1 MVTIGLFGK
10 PNSGKSTFFSAAT
23 MKIVKISE
31 VPFTTIEPN
40 IGIAYVR
47 ERCPHTEIGKNC
59 NPKDSLCINGTRFIP
74 IKLIDV
80 AGLIEGAHNGKGMG
94 NQFLNDLMQAEGL
107 LHIIDVSDESC
118 FEDIEK
124 IKEEIILWLQ
134 DLILKD
140 KRYID
145 KGIYDKIYS
154 RLSGIKIKEE
164 TIKECLK
171 EFNGDYYLLAKR
183 IFERSK
189 PIVIVANK
197 VDSGYENYLK
207 LKEKYRDVIP
217 CSAISEL
224 VLKQKAEKYVPGSS
238 DFIGPNELEPIRE
251 RVLSVVGNTGIQQ
264 ALEKIVFEKLEYIP
278 VYPVE
283 NEKEWCDKKG
293 NVLPNVFLVKK
304 GSKVIDLA
312 YMIHEEIGK
321 CFINAIDAR
330 TKKRL
335 GKDYVLNKNDI
346 IKIYHR

>member
-10 PNSGKSTFFSAAT
+10 PSSGKSTFFSAAT
-23 MKIVKISE
+23 MKIVKMSE

-47 ERCPHTEIGKNC
+47 EKCPHIEIGKNC
-59 NPKDSLCINGTRFIP
+59 NPKDSLCIEGNRFIP

-80 AGLIEGAHNGKGMG
+80 AGLVEGAHEGKGMG
-94 NQFLNDLMQAEGL
+94 NQFLNDLMQADGL
-107 LHIIDVSDESC
+107 LQIVDVSDESC

-124 IKEEIILWLQ
+124 IREEIILWLQ

-145 KGIYDKIYS
+145 KGIYDKLYS
-154 RLSGIKIKEE
+154 RLSGIRIKEE

-171 EFNGDYYLLAKR
+171 DFSGDYYLLAKN
-183 IFERSK
+183 IFEKSK
-189 PIVIVANK
+189 PIIIVANK

-207 LKEKYRDVIP
+207 LKEKYKDVVP

-224 VLKQKAEKYVPGSS
+224 VLKQRAEKYIPGSN
-238 DFIGPNELEPIRE
+238 DFIGSKELEPIRE
-251 RVLSVVGNTGIQQ
+251 KVLNIVGNTGVQQ
-264 ALEKIVFEKLEYIP
+264 ALEKIVFEKLEYIS

-283 NEKEWCDKKG
+283 NEKEWSDKKG
-293 NVLPNVFLVKK
+293 NILPNVFLVKK
-304 GSKVIDLA
+304 GSTVLDLA
-312 YMIHEEIGK
+312 YMIHEDIGK
-321 CFINAIDAR
+321 GFISAVDAR

-335 GKDYVLNKNDI
+335 GKEYVLNRNDV